1 MRGVVVLVAGQ
12 GPQQV
17 QLDLLGSG
25 GQGRAWDGT
34 RKCFSGSND
43 FKLNLCYF
51 SSFQIYWITGVIV
64 GEEILVVIL
73 LRPLHAAPDSGIATN
88 FI

>member
-25 GQGRAWDGT
+25 GQGRAWDRMEHG
-34 RKCFSGSND
+34 NV
-43 FKLNLCYF
+43 
-51 SSFQIYWITGVIV
+51 FQDRM
-64 GEEILVVIL
+64 IL
-73 LRPLHAAPDSGIATN
+73 S
-88 FI
+88 

>member
-1 MRGVVVLVAGQ
+1 M
-12 GPQQV
+12 
-17 QLDLLGSG
+17 
-25 GQGRAWDGT
+25 
-34 RKCFSGSND
+34 FSGSND

-73 LRPLHAAPDSGIATN
+73 LRPLHAAPDSWIESNSIIHRLFKTINTG
-88 FI
+88 FIKIQVEELYVIIY